1 MKQFILNNLAALLTL
16 TGGAIAWIID
26 RKKRNAELEKT
37 RLENKKSKTDAFQNM
52 QDVYEQFVND
62 VTAKIKIVQ
71 NENDELKKQIIDLK
85 KDIEQIDSLRKEN
98 ADLKKQVEILSEKV
112 TKYENELKMYRK
124 ENK

>member
-37 RLENKKSKTDAFQNM
+37 RSENKKSETDAFQNM
-52 QDVYEQFVND
+52 QDIYEQFVND

-71 NENDELKKQIIDLK
+71 NENDELKQQIVYLK

-112 TKYENELKMYRK
+112 TKYENELKQYRK

>member
-85 KDIEQIDSLRKEN
+85 KDIEQIESLRKEN

>member
-98 ADLKKQVEILSEKV
+98 ADLKKQVEILSKKV
-112 TKYENELKMYRK
+112 TKYENELKQYRK